1 MPNDPQHIYIYA
13 FFDSYHFPPMPFDLI
28 VPSQRPLLTCMDRAV
43 ERVNVCPHRRHSN
56 LARGPFC
63 SLMCLTK
70 FPMEEKRLPLQP
82 WSQHRGMGPSCFDAG
97 CGGAMGMAGA
107 QRVVGSGEEAA
118 NGEAASMLGDQ
129 SDRSGGGIC
138 GCCGCCGYKEKSVER
153 SERSSSGL

>member
-1 MPNDPQHIYIYA
+1 
-13 FFDSYHFPPMPFDLI
+13 
-28 VPSQRPLLTCMDRAV
+28 
-43 ERVNVCPHRRHSN
+43 
-56 LARGPFC
+56 
-63 SLMCLTK
+63 
-70 FPMEEKRLPLQP
+70 
-82 WSQHRGMGPSCFDAG
+82 
-97 CGGAMGMAGA
+97 MGMAGA